1 MHYNDPDISNR
12 DFLTCVM
19 HDPSLPLADR
29 MRAAKA
35 LLKIGPPPPPPPQPS
50 LTIQITGI
58 SAEDMEAA
66 SWWSEWV
73 AFSLEMQAYRRTL
86 PKAEQ
91 DEIVAA
97 VNRCMRRN
105 ELGVDLLDPMS
116 EVKGHA

>member
-12 DFLTCVM
+12 DFLT
-19 HDPSLPLADR
+19 
-29 MRAAKA
+29 A
-35 LLKIGPPPPPPPQPS
+35 LCTIHRCPWLIVCALRRRFKIGLPPPPPPQPS

-86 PKAEQ
+86 PKAG
-91 DEIVAA
+91 
-97 VNRCMRRN
+97 RMK
-105 ELGVDLLDPMS
+105 S
-116 EVKGHA
+116 